1 MDKEFLVYK
10 SSLEKSPRLKSRV
23 YPYDASFTEER
34 FDYHYMNI
42 YIKER
47 LLFSGD
53 RWEYMIYEEIEGQEK
68 LTQSASIV
76 HEEAIEALSFS
87 RFDRINE
94 IDILLNDDE
103 VDIYDENLIK
113 DRLVKYLIDDE
124 IARETFNL
132 MM

>member
-1 MDKEFLVYK
+1 
-10 SSLEKSPRLKSRV
+10 
-23 YPYDASFTEER
+23 
-34 FDYHYMNI
+34 
-42 YIKER
+42 
-47 LLFSGD
+47 
-53 RWEYMIYEEIEGQEK
+53 MIYEEVEGQEK
-68 LTQSASIV
+68 LTESSTIV

-94 IDILLNDDE
+94 IDILLNDEE

-113 DRLVKYLIDDE
+113 DRLVKYLLDDE